1 MAGDHSRR
9 LKVGNILNAE
19 KTITSHLSR
28 GLSAV
33 ILIKESIML
42 SGSWPDCSILF
53 GVFLFLFFLTLFL
66 QAFRRLFLLA
76 FLGNES
82 FCHGFNILIYNKL
95 ILRYHFRF

>member
-1 MAGDHSRR
+1 MKIKSEQWIICR
-9 LKVGNILNAE
+9 
-19 KTITSHLSR
+19 KTITCHLGR

-33 ILIKESIML
+33 ILISESIML
-42 SGSWPDCSILF
+42 SGNWPDWSILF